1 MKYESII
8 GLEVHAQLLTD
19 SKIFCGCSASYGA
32 DPNSQTCPVCLGF
45 PGVLPVL
52 NKKAV
57 EYAIKMVLAVGG
69 TVAPHSI
76 FARKNY
82 FYPDLPK
89 GYQISQ
95 YDQPLSTGGSVEIEI
110 PESKAKKKIHLTR
123 IHLEEDAGK
132 SLHSEDSSYTTS
144 SSNVKQKGET
154 LVDMN
159 RCGVP
164 LIEIVTQPDM
174 RSPKEATLFLNKLK
188 QILEYLE
195 ICSGNMEEGS
205 LRCDANVSVRPI
217 AQTKLGTKTE
227 VKNMNSFKAVEKA
240 LNFEMERQIGIIESG
255 GRIIQETL
263 LWDAEKELIAPM
275 RSKEESHDYRY
286 FPEPDLVVLKFH
298 PQTISGIG
306 GIRSEE
312 KFGTPTIT
320 IVEKIKQS
328 LPELPE
334 ARKTRFIKQYQI
346 PEYDAE
352 LLTTEKKLA
361 DYYEECVK
369 NYPNSKAVSNWV
381 MGEVLRE
388 LKERKISVSEFKVP
402 PKELASLLKQV
413 DSGTLSGK
421 MAKDVFVEMA
431 ETGLSSEKIIQEKG
445 LVQVT
450 DTKEIES
457 VIESVLRENPGEV
470 EKYRSGKERVFGF
483 FVGEVMKKTKGKA
496 NPSVV
501 NQILKE
507 KLSS

>member
-1 MKYESII
+1 MEYESII

-19 SKIFCGCSASYGA
+19 SKIFCGCSAKYGA
-32 DPNSQTCPVCLGF
+32 EANSQTCPVCLGM

-57 EYAIKMVLAVGG
+57 EYAVKMVLAVGG

-95 YDQPLSTGGSVEIEI
+95 YDQPLALGGLVEIEI
-110 PESKAKKKIHLTR
+110 PESKAKKKIGITR

-132 SLHSEDSSYTTS
+132 SLHSEDNSYTAS
-144 SSNVKQKGET
+144 SSHVKQRGET

-164 LIEIVTQPDM
+164 LIEIVTQPDL
-174 RSPKEATLFLNKLK
+174 RSPKEATLFLTKLK

-205 LRCDANVSVRPI
+205 LRCDANISVRPVG
-217 AQTKLGTKTE
+217 QQKLGVKTE

-240 LNFEMERQIGIIESG
+240 LNFEIERQIGLLDSG
-255 GRIIQETL
+255 KKIVQETL
-263 LWDAEKELIAPM
+263 LWDAEKEEIAPM

-286 FPEPDLVVLKFH
+286 FPEPDLVVFNV
-298 PQTISGIG
+298 G
-306 GIRSEE
+306 GNWVEE
-312 KFGTPTIT
+312 
-320 IVEKIKQS
+320 IKKS

-334 ARKTRFIKQYQI
+334 ARKTRFIQQYQI
-346 PEYDAE
+346 PEYNAE
-352 LLTTEKKLA
+352 VLTTEKKIA
-361 DYYEECVK
+361 DYSEEGMK
-369 NYPNSKAVSNWV
+369 NYDKPVIFSNWV
-381 MGEVLRE
+381 MGDVFRE
-388 LKERKISVSEFKVP
+388 LKERKISITEFKIP
-402 PKELASLLKQV
+402 PQGLINLLKQI
-413 DSGTLSGK
+413 DSGVITGTL
-421 MAKDVFVEMA
+421 AKQVVFVEMA
-431 ETGLSSEKIIQEKG
+431 ETGKSAEKIIQEKG
-445 LVQVT
+445 LVQMT

-457 VIESVLRENPGEV
+457 VIESVLKENPGEV

-496 NPSVV
+496 NPALL

-507 KLSS
+507 KLSK

>member
-32 DPNSQTCPVCLGF
+32 DPNSQTCPVCLGL

-52 NKKAV
+52 NKKVV
-57 EYAIKMVLAVGG
+57 EYAVRMVLAVEG
-69 TVAPHSI
+69 TVAQHSV

-95 YDQPLSTGGSVEIEI
+95 YDQPLSSGGSVEIEI
-110 PESKAKKKIHLTR
+110 PESKAKKKINLTR

-132 SLHSEDSSYTTS
+132 SLHSEDNSYTST

-164 LIEIVTQPDM
+164 LIEIVSQPDM
-174 RSPKEATLFLNKLK
+174 RSSKEATLFLNKLK

-205 LRCDANVSVRPI
+205 LRCDANVSVRPVS
-217 AQTKLGTKTE
+217 QQKLGTKTE
-227 VKNMNSFKAVEKA
+227 LKNMNSFKAVEKA
-240 LNFEMERQIGIIESG
+240 LNFEIERQIGIIESG
-255 GRIIQETL
+255 GRITQETL
-263 LWDAEKELIAPM
+263 LWDVEKEEIAPM

-286 FPEPDLVVLKFH
+286 FPEPDLVVLNVGKNW
-298 PQTISGIG
+298 IEE
-306 GIRSEE
+306 IR
-312 KFGTPTIT
+312 KN
-320 IVEKIKQS
+320 

-334 ARKTRFIKQYQI
+334 ARKNRFVKQYQI

-361 DYYEECVK
+361 DYYEKCVK
-369 NYPNSKAVSNWV
+369 NYPNPKTVSNWV
-381 MGEVLRE
+381 MGEVLRG
-388 LKERKISVSEFKVP
+388 LKERRMSVSEFKVS

-431 ETGLSSEKIIQEKG
+431 ETGKSAEKIIQEKG

-457 VIESVLRENPGEV
+457 VIESVLKENPQEV
-470 EKYRSGKERVFGF
+470 DKYKSGKERVFGF

-496 NPSVV
+496 NPALV
-501 NQILKE
+501 NQILKQ
-507 KLSS
+507 KLSNGYTIP